1 VRYTPSSYL
10 VLPYLRLHGAV
21 YRRTGG
27 AVGRHVGGRPALLLH
42 TIGRRTGMP
51 RTTALIYAKQG
62 EHYLVVASNGGA
74 SRHPA
79 WFLNVEAEPDVELQV
94 GRNRQPARARIASD
108 DERSELWPV
117 VNRGNRGLTRLLHR
131 GATGRYDVYQRHTD
145 REIPVVVI
153 DPVSPPT
160 P

>member
-1 VRYTPSSYL
+1 MRYTPSSYL
-10 VLPYLRLHGAV
+10 IRPYLRLHGVV
-21 YRRTGG
+21 YRLTDG

-42 TIGRRTGMP
+42 TVGRRTGEP
-51 RTTALIYAKQG
+51 RTTALIYARHD

-79 WFLNVEAEPDVELQV
+79 WLLNVEAEPDVELQV
-94 GRNRQPARARIASD
+94 GRSRQPARARVASG
-108 DERSELWPV
+108 DERSELWQV
-117 VNRGNRGLTRLLHR
+117 VNRGNRGLARLLHR

-153 DPVSPPT
+153 DPVSRPT